1 MLTLKCWGR
10 HILFSGLSFI
20 LYQIQPVVADLDIHK
35 SFRQDQWVAK
45 LKSNKVSIW
54 GKQRWKDEVGNQV
67 YIFTLVWW
75 KERVVERGFFY
86 FKIWHFVGVFNVLIL
101 DASCAFQCVILW
113 HHCFDQSTAFFRFD
127 KYEGFVKITPCFLH
141 SGLHLLYLFQRLC
154 EFFITRWP
162 KIIHSKTETCVH
174 VINTAVAGI

>member
-1 MLTLKCWGR
+1 MKWVIKC
-10 HILFSGLSFI
+10 
-20 LYQIQPVVADLDIHK
+20 
-35 SFRQDQWVAK
+35 
-45 LKSNKVSIW
+45 
-54 GKQRWKDEVGNQV
+54 V
-67 YIFTLVWW
+67 YIHACLVEGESCR
-75 KERVVERGFFY
+75 KRLLLFQNMTFCGF
-86 FKIWHFVGVFNVLIL
+86 FNVLIL

-174 VINTAVAGI
+174 VINTAVAAI